1 LGRVASPQVFQE
13 RAGHQCAANVCPDD
27 RSGATQLEPECSLP
41 SAPGADRHGHSAP
54 RGRRLRAARTGCI
67 GRVPPISAQFRRGVC
82 ASPRGAHA
90 HLRGPTVT
98 RCNPCHIWEVSTPAF
113 CARSG
118 EGPGGGKSQSL
129 QAAAAAVRVRNQ
141 HISRSLMPAE
151 EISC

>member
-1 LGRVASPQVFQE
+1 LGRVASPQVLQE

-67 GRVPPISAQFRRGVC
+67 GRVPPISAQFRRRTC
-82 ASPRGAHA
+82 TSPRGAHA

-113 CARSG
+113 CAAGRA
-118 EGPGGGKSQSL
+118 PGGGKSQSL

>member
-1 LGRVASPQVFQE
+1 MGRVASPQVFQE

-67 GRVPPISAQFRRGVC
+67 GRVPGSSPQFRRGVC

-113 CARSG
+113 CAAGR
-118 EGPGGGKSQSL
+118 GP
-129 QAAAAAVRVRNQ
+129 AAVNPSHCRQ
-141 HISRSLMPAE
+141 QQQLSES
-151 EISC
+151 EISTSADH